1 MYVGKH
7 RARRKRRQWLR
18 FSALGATGLL
28 AAVLLAQTVSAKT
41 YVITDGDRVITYTT
55 FATSPTEVLDQAG
68 LELGEYDS
76 FVTEDGAITVSRAP
90 SITIYYHGQSTKATT
105 SGETVGELLTRLGME
120 VTGEDVLSHGMEDR
134 LYDGM
139 ELRIDQFHA
148 VQEQY
153 CISLPHETTYCSD
166 PTLPKGTEMVLTE
179 GVDGEALR
187 TANVTYANGLETER
201 EVVQD
206 TTLRAPVTEVIALGT
221 GESGEASQQPIIG
234 DGYIQLPTGEILTY
248 NRVDYV
254 RATAYTHTDAGCDMT
269 TATGTTVHWGTVAVD
284 PRNIPYGT
292 RMFIVSNDGSYVYG
306 LATAEDCGGDIKGDR
321 MDLYMPTLSQ
331 CMEFGRRRCTVY
343 FLGD

>member
-187 TANVTYANGLETER
+187 TANVTYTNGLETER